1 MKAKLS
7 LLFVILTTACIYRPQ
22 YEAYEDG
29 ESGNLGR
36 CPTVQIKQEDRSII
50 QKAGG
55 RDLFK
60 IEMVAYEG
68 HCYYDERIEKDK
80 AVVSPKFKITR
91 LTDTN
96 VEDIHFSYY
105 LETAEGPAK
114 FLGKKTYYGEVRM
127 PKGSFESYYT
137 PESGELSFEAG
148 RGKVDMYIGLYAV
161 KADSEYKAK

>member
-7 LLFVILTTACIYRPQ
+7 LLFVVLTTACMYQPQ
-22 YEAYEDG
+22 FEAYEG
-29 ESGNLGR
+29 EELGS
-36 CPTVQIKQEDRSII
+36 CPRVQIRLDDRTII

-55 RDLFK
+55 KDLFK

-96 VEDIHFSYY
+96 VEDVHFSYY
-105 LETAEGPAK
+105 LETAEGPTK
-114 FLGKKTYYGEVRM
+114 FLGKKTYFGEVRM

-137 PESGELSFEAG
+137 PEPGELSFKAG
-148 RGKVDMYIGLYAV
+148 SGKVEMYIGLYAI
-161 KADSEYKAK
+161 KADSEYKTK